1 MRHPES
7 RRLVLQVTALTFFLG
22 TLEIY
27 FLTVFL
33 KGELQTSSAVLFFF
47 LALGTHT
54 LWSNRN
60 KVATRFSRFG
70 LFSRSGNRSLLFLFL
85 CYQLTLFFL
94 IWLNVQFLVKLFH
107 TFVVR

>member
-1 MRHPES
+1 MRRPES
-7 RRLVLQVTALTFFLG
+7 RRFVFQVTALTSFLG
-22 TLEIY
+22 MLEIY

-33 KGELQTSSAVLFFF
+33 KEELQIYSAVLFFF
-47 LALGTHT
+47 LALGTYA
-54 LWSNRN
+54 LWTN
-60 KVATRFSRFG
+60 KNKIVTHFNGFG
-70 LFSRSGNRSLLFLFL
+70 RFSRSGNRPLLFLFL